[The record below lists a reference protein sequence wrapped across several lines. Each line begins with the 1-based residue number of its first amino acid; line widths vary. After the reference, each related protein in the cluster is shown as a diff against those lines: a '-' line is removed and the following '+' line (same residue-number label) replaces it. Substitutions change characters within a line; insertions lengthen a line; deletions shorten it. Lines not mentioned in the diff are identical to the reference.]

1 VVDGLDADDAVVVV
15 VGDDAG
21 GVVAAGD
28 LGDEGVVSDWDWV
41 VDAGSEVEL
50 EVVDVVAGD
59 AAEDRELVAAFEAG
73 LACGE
78 RVLGEQLL
86 EGCAAAAAAAGAAAC
101 EGEEADAV
109 LAGAGAVAW
118 AAEAED
124 HAEVAVRVGCEQA
137 PELES
142 EHLCELAC
150 G

>member
-1 VVDGLDADDAVVVV
+1 MVDGLDADDAVVVV

-28 LGDEGVVSDWDWV
+28 LDDEGVVSEWDWV

-78 RVLGEQLL
+78 RVL
-86 EGCAAAAAAAGAAAC
+86 
-101 EGEEADAV
+101 
-109 LAGAGAVAW
+109 
-118 AAEAED
+118 
-124 HAEVAVRVGCEQA
+124 
-137 PELES
+137 
-142 EHLCELAC
+142 
-150 G
+150 